1 MNERGITKH
10 LSAIKLTAMLVAL
23 LMLTPY
29 PGAAWQQGQQAGQ
42 SLKGAKLKGK
52 VPVNKE
58 LLKVKLPRAQ
68 EAALK
73 NGLRVILL
81 ENHKVPTFSMQ
92 VTFLSGGLSD
102 PADHPGLAN
111 FTAALLREG
120 TGKRTSREIAEQVD
134 SLGATLTAGSGMSSF
149 TTNVSASG
157 LVENLD
163 SVLEI
168 FADVIRNPSFPKEEV
183 EKYKNRTVSQMQF
196 LKSNP
201 GFLAQDR
208 FSRAIYGDHPAGH
221 VVAPVDSVKKTTPE
235 DLAQFYSKHYLPNNA
250 IVTIVGDVTL
260 KEIMPKLERAFGDWK
275 QGELPKTM
283 IPEVPAQPKAKIHLI
298 DRPGSVQTF
307 LLLGD
312 LGITRTDPD
321 YFSLL
326 LMDKIVGGGPA
337 ARLFMNLREDKGY
350 TYGAYSFFGG
360 TKYRG
365 TWAANS
371 SVRTEVTDGAMKEF
385 MYELNRIRDEKV
397 PADELEN
404 AKRSLIGSFAL
415 SLERP
420 QSLLQ
425 NIVIQK
431 LYNLPSDYW
440 DTYPQKVAAI
450 TAEEVQRAARKYV
463 DLKHLQIVAVG
474 DASKISK
481 EMAAYGEMEVYDR
494 EGKLVKS
501 PDHKPDDK

>member
-1 MNERGITKH
+1 MNRRGRTKH
-10 LSAIKLTAMLVAL
+10 RSAIKFTAL
-23 LMLTPY
+23 LLVLFLLTPF
-29 PGAAWQQGQQAGQ
+29 PGAAGQQGQGSQAGQ

-68 EAALK
+68 ETALE

-92 VTFLSGGLSD
+92 MTILSGGLSD
-102 PADHPGLAN
+102 PADHPGLAST
-111 FTAALLREG
+111 TAALLREG

-134 SLGATLTAGSGMSSF
+134 SLGATLTAGSGLSTF
-149 TTNVSASG
+149 TSAVSASG

-163 SVLEI
+163 QMLEI
-168 FADVIRNPSFPKEEV
+168 FADVIRNPGFPKEEV
-183 EKYKNRTVSQMQF
+183 EKYKSRTVSQRQF

-201 GFLAQDR
+201 GFLAQNR
-208 FSRAIYGDHPAGH
+208 FSRAIYGNHPAGQ
-221 VVAPVDSVKKTTPE
+221 VVAPVDAINKTMPE
-235 DLAQFYSKHYLPNNA
+235 DLAQFHSKHYLPNNA
-250 IVTIVGDVTL
+250 MLSIVGDVTL
-260 KEIMPKLERAFGDWK
+260 KEIMPKIERAFGDWK
-275 QGELPKTM
+275 QGEVPKTT
-283 IPEVPAQPKAKIHLI
+283 IPEVPTPSKAKIHLI
-298 DRPGSVQTF
+298 DRPASVQTYIV
-307 LLLGD
+307 LGD

-326 LMDKIVGGGPA
+326 LMNKIVGGGPA
-337 ARLFMNLREDKGY
+337 SRLFMNLREDKGY
-350 TYGAYSFFGG
+350 TYGAYSSFSG
-360 TKYRG
+360 TKHRG
-365 TWAANS
+365 TWTASS
-371 SVRTEVTDGAMKEF
+371 SVRTEVTDAAMKEF

-397 PADELEN
+397 PAEELEN

-415 SLERP
+415 SLEQP
-420 QSLLQ
+420 QSLLS

-431 LYNLPSDYW
+431 LYNLPADYW

-450 TAEEVQRAARKYV
+450 TAEDVHRAAQKYV

-474 DASKISK
+474 DASKINK
-481 EMAAYGEMEVYDR
+481 DMAAYGEMEVYDR

-501 PDHKPDDK
+501 ADQ